1 MKNSVLKS
9 ALSIL
14 GILALLYGIYI
25 FSSLL
30 GYLIISVAL
39 SFAGRPMV
47 KAVSRLKIKDRNLPN
62 ALGAVIALLCFIIA
76 GTLIVGM
83 FGPLVADQVQALSNI
98 NPQELAS
105 DVKSWLKFLD
115 SVTKQVNFSDS
126 SFTSFLLDQTPDL
139 ASLSGV
145 STIFGSVLSFIGN
158 AFIAIFSILFMT
170 FFFLKDA
177 SLFHK
182 MVIALTPDSKVEKIE
197 NIMASSSKLLTR
209 YFSGLLLQI
218 TIVTVMVSSG
228 LALVGVE
235 NALLLGFIAGFFN
248 LIPYIGPIAST
259 LIGLIIVLTTYT
271 GDFSHLGS
279 HLGYTLLV
287 YLITQLFDNFF
298 TQPVIFSNMVKAHP
312 LEIFIVI
319 SMAGLL
325 GGVYGMILAVPTYTL
340 LRIVA
345 SEFLSGNK
353 VVDALTKGIEEK

>member
-1 MKNSVLKS
+1 MKNSITKQL
-9 ALSIL
+9 LSVF
-14 GILALLYGIYI
+14 GILAVAYGIYI

-30 GYLIISVAL
+30 AYFIVSIAL
-39 SFAGRPMV
+39 SFAGRPIV
-47 KAVSRLKIKDRNLPN
+47 KAVSGVKIKGRNIPTSV
-62 ALGAVIALLCFIIA
+62 GAVIALLSFIIG
-76 GTLIVGM
+76 GTVIVGM
-83 FGPLVADQVQALSNI
+83 FGPLVAAQVKNISQI

-105 DVKSWLKFLD
+105 DVKGWLSFLD
-115 SVTKQVNFSDS
+115 SITKQVNFSDS
-126 SFTSFLLDQTPDL
+126 SFSSFLLDRTPDL
-139 ASLSGV
+139 ASFSGV
-145 STIFGSVLSFIGN
+145 SSIFSSVLSFFGN

-177 SLFHK
+177 GLFHK
-182 MVIALTPDSKVEKIE
+182 MVISLTPENNVEKIE
-197 NIMASSSKLLTR
+197 KIMNSSSKLLTR
-209 YFSGLLLQI
+209 YFSGLLMQM
-218 TIVTVMVSSG
+218 TIVTVMVSVG
-228 LALVGVE
+228 LTFIGVE
-235 NALLLGFIAGFFN
+235 NALLLGCIAGVFN

-271 GDFSHLGS
+271 GEYADLGP
-279 HLGYTLLV
+279 HLGYAFLV
-287 YLITQLFDNFF
+287 YVITQLVDNFF

-319 SMAGLL
+319 SMAGLI

>member
-1 MKNSVLKS
+1 MNNSILKQLLSVLGII
-9 ALSIL
+9 ALI
-14 GILALLYGIYI
+14 YGIYI

-30 GYLIISVAL
+30 AYLIVSIAL
-39 SFAGRPMV
+39 SFAGRPIV
-47 KAVSRLKIKDRNLPN
+47 KAVSGIKFKGKNIPSSI
-62 ALGAVIALLCFIIA
+62 GAVVALLSFAIA
-76 GTLIVGM
+76 GTVIVGM
-83 FGPLVADQVQALSNI
+83 FGPLVAAQVKNISQI
-98 NPQELAS
+98 NPHELAS
-105 DVKSWLKFLD
+105 DVKGWLSFLD

-145 STIFGSVLSFIGN
+145 SSIFSSVLSFLGN

-177 SLFHK
+177 GLFYK
-182 MVIALTPDSKVEKIE
+182 MVVALTPEDKIE
-197 NIMASSSKLLTR
+197 NIEKIMESSSKLLTR
-209 YFSGLLLQI
+209 YFSGLLIQM

-228 LALVGVE
+228 LAIVGVE
-235 NALLLGFIAGFFN
+235 NAVLLGFIAGVFN

-259 LIGLIIVLTTYT
+259 LIGLVIVLTTFN
-271 GDFSHLGS
+271 GDYADMAP
-279 HLGYTLLV
+279 HLGYALIV
-287 YLITQLFDNFF
+287 YMITQLVDNFF

>member
-1 MKNSVLKS
+1 MNNSILKQLLSVL
-9 ALSIL
+9 
-14 GILALLYGIYI
+14 GIIAIIYGIYV

-30 GYLIISVAL
+30 AYLIVSIAL
-39 SFAGRPMV
+39 SFAGRPIV
-47 KAVSRLKIKDRNLPN
+47 NAVTGVKIKGKNIPSTV
-62 ALGAVIALLCFIIA
+62 GAVIALLSFMIG
-76 GTLIVGM
+76 GTIVVGM
-83 FGPLVADQVQALSNI
+83 FGPLVADQVKNLSQI

-105 DVKSWLKFLD
+105 DVKGWLSFLD
-115 SVTKQVNFSDS
+115 NVTKQVNFSDS
-126 SFTSFLLDQTPDL
+126 SFTTFLLDQTPDL

-145 STIFGSVLSFIGN
+145 SSIFSSVFSFLGN

-177 SLFHK
+177 GLFHK
-182 MVIALTPDSKVEKIE
+182 MVIALTPENNVEKIE
-197 NIMASSSKLLTR
+197 KIMASSSKLLTR
-209 YFSGLLLQI
+209 YFSGLLMQM

-228 LALVGVE
+228 LAIVGVE
-235 NALLLGFIAGFFN
+235 NALLLGFIAGIFN

-259 LIGLIIVLTTYT
+259 LIGLIIVLTTYS
-271 GDFSHLGS
+271 GELADLGA
-279 HLGYTLLV
+279 HLGYTFLV
-287 YLITQLFDNFF
+287 YMITQLVDNFF

-319 SMAGLL
+319 SMAGLI